1 MHEEDYALSDAG
13 ELAGL
18 IRQGA
23 VSPEEVLEAA
33 IVRITRLNPSLNAI
47 VETLFEEAR
56 GALAQTAHGDGA
68 DGPLFGVPAL
78 VKDLH
83 TLVAGSV
90 LTHGSAYFEGH
101 VSTQDSDIVRRMRR
115 AGLSIIGRSNTPEFG
130 LNTTTEGR
138 FHGPAVNPWKHD
150 RSPGGSSG
158 GSAVAVASGM
168 VPVAH
173 ATDSGGSIRIPAACC
188 GLVGLKPSRGR
199 VFAGLDPGEGWHD
212 MFNAFAV
219 TRSIGDTAL
228 LLDCLAN
235 DGQPAPYTASGF
247 SGSFK
252 TLAEAPV
259 PAFSIGVLTTPA
271 SGASVDRSCIAA
283 VERVASACRTLG
295 HAIQPM
301 TLDYDVAAF
310 AEAFTKII
318 SASVAATVHA
328 HAKAEGRQ
336 PGRDDFEPAVWQ
348 ALELGNAISGAE
360 LNLATASLH
369 LIAGDILRQMAG
381 LDLLLSPTLARP
393 PIPTGSLDTN
403 TDDLSA
409 FLAGVFAFAPF
420 TSIYNATGQPA
431 ISLPVD
437 ADGDGLPVGVQFA
450 AAPGR
455 EDHLLQIGRQMEQRF
470 PWRDRQHA
478 LIRSL

>member
-1 MHEEDYALSDAG
+1 MLDIDYALSEASD
-13 ELAGL
+13 LAEH
-18 IRQGA
+18 IRCGA
-23 VSPEEVLEAA
+23 VSPGQVLEAA
-33 IVRITRLNPSLNAI
+33 IARIVRLNPTLNAV
-47 VETLFEEAR
+47 VETLFDQAR
-56 GALAQTAHGDGA
+56 NALAEAASEDSAGS
-68 DGPLFGVPAL
+68 PLFGVPAL

-83 TLVAGSV
+83 TLVASSV

-101 VSTQDSDIVRRMRR
+101 VSMQDSDVVRRMRH
-115 AGLSIIGRSNTPEFG
+115 AGLSIVGRSNTPEFG

-138 FHGPAVNPWKHD
+138 FHGPAINPWKRD

-199 VFAGLDPGEGWHD
+199 VFAGLDHGEGWHD

-235 DGQPAPYTASGF
+235 DGQPAPYISAGF
-247 SGSFK
+247 SGSFR
-252 TLAEAPV
+252 TLADMSV
-259 PAFSIGVLTTPA
+259 PAFSIGVLTVPT
-271 SGASVDRSCIAA
+271 SGAAVDSRCTAA
-283 VERVASACRTLG
+283 VEMVASACQTLG
-295 HAIQPM
+295 HTIQPM
-301 TLDYDVAAF
+301 RLDYDVAAF
-310 AEAFTKII
+310 ADAFTKII
-318 SASVAATVHA
+318 SASVAATVRA
-328 HAKAEGRQ
+328 HAKAKGR
-336 PGRDDFEPAVWQ
+336 PPDRGDFEPVVWQ
-348 ALELGNAISGAE
+348 ALELGNTMSGAE
-360 LNLATASLH
+360 LNLATASMH

-381 LDLLLSPTLARP
+381 LDLILSPTLARP

-409 FLAGVFAFAPF
+409 FLAGVFSFAPF

-437 ADGDGLPVGVQFA
+437 ADSEALPVGVQFA

-455 EDHLLQIGRQMEQRF
+455 EDHLLQIGWQMEQRF
-470 PWRDRQHA
+470 PWRDRQLA

>member
-1 MHEEDYALSDAG
+1 M
-13 ELAGL
+13 AGL

-23 VSPEEVLEAA
+23 VSPEQVLEAA
-33 IVRITRLNPSLNAI
+33 IARITRLNPSLNAV
-47 VETLFEEAR
+47 VETMFEQAR
-56 GALAQTAHGDGA
+56 GALAETANGGDA
-68 DGPLFGVPAL
+68 ERPLFGVPAL

-83 TLVAGSV
+83 TLVAGST

-101 VSTQDSDIVRRMRR
+101 VSTGDSDIVRRMRS
-115 AGLSIIGRSNTPEFG
+115 AGLSVIGRTNTPEFG

-138 FHGPAVNPWKHD
+138 FHGPAVNPWKRD

-199 VFAGLDPGEGWHD
+199 IFAGLDPGEGWHD

-235 DGQPAPYTASGF
+235 TEKPAPYIAAGF
-247 SGSFK
+247 SGSFR
-252 TLAEAPV
+252 TLADVSV
-259 PAFSIGVLTTPA
+259 PAFSIGVLTTPT
-271 SGASVDRSCIAA
+271 SGARVDSRCTAA
-283 VERVASACRTLG
+283 VERVASACRLLG
-295 HAIQPM
+295 HAIQPIK
-301 TLDYDVAAF
+301 LDYDVAAF
-310 AEAFTKII
+310 ADAFTKII

-328 HAKAEGRQ
+328 HTKAHGRQ
-336 PGRDDFEPAVWQ
+336 PNRDDFEPAVWQ

-369 LIAGDILRQMAG
+369 LIAGDILREMAG
-381 LDLLLSPTLARP
+381 LDLILSPTIARP
-393 PIPTGSLDTN
+393 PIQTGSLDTN

-409 FLAGVFAFAPF
+409 FLARVFAFAPF

-450 AAPGR
+450 AEPGR
-455 EDHLLQIGRQMEQRF
+455 EDQLLQIGWQMEHRF
-470 PWRDRQHA
+470 PWRDRQLA